1 MNNIAEKNFLLSPKG
16 LLIQPAGLSQGM
28 IYDYDR
34 NAVPP
39 LRRFARLKEHDRY
52 IFGNSS
58 VLVELEL
65 CESGYAG
72 ILTASVVN
80 LDSGFAKTTV
90 LTSPLSFGKIELPE
104 SPLRGD
110 VIFRAGEEASL
121 DFSISTGK
129 RYVRARIDRFDDVR
143 SLYVNITLEESK
155 ADSCCSLSSFSSD
168 PECFSLN
175 CRRVCLPAS
184 GSVVYGADTFNF
196 SPADSFGCLDWERAV
211 LPKSPSCCWYFMQGS
226 AEGVPLSLSFSSVS
240 DEQRPDVNGVIYDGV
255 LYDPGDVR
263 LIIGSDSEDGSL
275 RLRSVNSRVDV
286 VFTPAA
292 SSFCEPKAAR
302 FSLGTSERIFGRWSG
317 TVRLGNGKP
326 VEVSEMAGFIEK
338 RRYRW

>member
-1 MNNIAEKNFLLSPKG
+1 MNNIAEKDFLLSPKG
-16 LLIQPAGLSQGM
+16 LLIQPAGLSQEM

-34 NAVPP
+34 NAVPAM
-39 LRRFARLKEHDRY
+39 RRFARLKEHDRY
-52 IFGNSS
+52 IFGNFS

-72 ILTASVVN
+72 ILTASVIN
-80 LDSGFAKTTV
+80 LETGSAKTTV
-90 LTSPLSFGKIELPE
+90 LTTPLSFGKIELPE
-104 SPLRGD
+104 SPLKGD

-143 SLYVNITLEESK
+143 SLYVNITLEQS
-155 ADSCCSLSSFSSD
+155 ASDSLCSLASFGSE

-184 GSVVYGADTFNF
+184 GSVVYGADTFSF
-196 SPADSFGCLDWERAV
+196 SPDDSFGCLDWERAV
-211 LPKSPSCCWYFMQGS
+211 LPKSPSCCWYFTQGRVD
-226 AEGVPLSLSFSSVS
+226 GVPLALSFSSAS
-240 DEQRPDVNGVIYDGV
+240 DDQRPDINGVIYDGV

-263 LIIGSDSEDGSL
+263 LIIGSDSEDGSF
-275 RLRSVNSRVDV
+275 RLRSVNSRVDIA
-286 VFTPAA
+286 FTPAA

-326 VEVSEMAGFIEK
+326 LEVNGLPGFVEK